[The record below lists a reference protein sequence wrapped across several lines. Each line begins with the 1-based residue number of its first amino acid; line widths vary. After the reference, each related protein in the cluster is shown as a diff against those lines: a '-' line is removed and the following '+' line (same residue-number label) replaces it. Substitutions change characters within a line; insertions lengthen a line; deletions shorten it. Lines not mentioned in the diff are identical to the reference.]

1 MKIPTLT
8 LGGKKELPLVPLRE
22 LVVFPHM
29 VLPFF
34 AGNPESVKAIEE
46 SMSGDRQIFLV
57 CQKTDSENPGR
68 EDLHQAGTISK
79 VLQMIKLPDGTIRVL
94 VEGLQRAVLKKYE
107 EKNGLRRG
115 VVLPIEEKPDSD
127 KELSALLSAV
137 KESFE
142 RYAKLQ
148 KKIPADTIET
158 IRTTSS
164 PDKLVDLIGANT
176 TLQSEKKVELLG
188 IENPKERLETLAVHL
203 EAENEVISIQNR
215 IHSRVKKRLEQNQKE
230 YFLNEQIRQINK
242 ELGRD
247 EEDASGARELL
258 EKIREK
264 LPPEEVLEK
273 AEKEANR
280 LARLQPM
287 SPESGVLRNY
297 LEWIG
302 DLPWSK
308 KSEDNKDIELAE
320 KILNEDHYNMKKP
333 KERVLDF
340 LAVRQLQEKVKG
352 PILCF
357 VGPPG
362 TGKTSLGRSVARAI
376 NREFIRVS
384 LGGVRDEAEIRGH
397 RKTYVGA
404 LPGKIIQSMRKAGT
418 VNPVFLLDEIDKL
431 NNDFR
436 GDPASA
442 LLEVLDP
449 EQNSSFM
456 DHYLELPYDLSRIM
470 FITTANSVHAIPP
483 ALRDRMEII
492 EIPGYT
498 DLEKERIAAQ
508 FIIPKQIAENGLAWA
523 DVTFQKPAIL
533 ALIRSYT
540 MESGVRNLEREIAG
554 IIRKIA
560 RQAIKEG
567 KRPPSEDSFVYPVQ
581 EERISGF
588 PDGVSPLHE
597 DKSSKVP
604 EKNDFKVVVTER
616 SLKKYLGPPPF
627 EDDLVYHSSVPG
639 LAHGLAW
646 TEMGGRILPVE
657 VSLLPGDG
665 KLILTGSLGDVM
677 KESAQIAL
685 SFLRAHAE
693 HFSLPTDFQQEKDIH
708 IHVPQGAIPKD
719 GPSAGITLTA
729 AMLSALME
737 KPLRPCTAM
746 TGEITLTGKILAIGG
761 VKEKVLAA
769 YRNKMESVLMPEGN
783 RKDTEELPKEVKSVL
798 NFIFC
803 GSVLEA
809 LGQLFPD
816 R

>member
-1 MKIPTLT
+1 MKLPVIARS
-8 LGGKKELPLVPLRE
+8 GKKELPLVPLRE

-29 VLPFF
+29 VIPFF

-46 SMSGDRQIFLV
+46 SMAGDRHIFLV
-57 CQKTDSENPGR
+57 CQKNDTETPGR
-68 EDLHQAGTISK
+68 DDIYQAGTVSK
-79 VLQMIKLPDGTIRVL
+79 ILQMIKLPDGTIRVL
-94 VEGLQRAVLKKYE
+94 AEGLQRAVLKKYE
-107 EKNGLRRG
+107 EKDGSRHG
-115 VVLPIEEKPDSD
+115 VVHPIEEKRNPAE
-127 KELSALLSAV
+127 ELTALMTTV
-137 KESFE
+137 KDSFE
-142 RYAKLQ
+142 KYAKLQ
-148 KKIPADTIET
+148 KKIPADTLKT
-158 IRTTSS
+158 IRNTAF
-164 PDKLVDLIGANT
+164 PDKLIDLISANS
-176 TLQSEKKVELLG
+176 TLPSEKKVDLLV
-188 IENPKERLETLAVHL
+188 IEDSRQRLETLAVHL
-203 EAENEVISIQNR
+203 EAESEVISIQNK
-215 IHSRVKKRLEQNQKE
+215 IQNRVRQKLEKNQKE

-242 ELGRD
+242 ELGKD
-247 EEDASGARELL
+247 EEDASGARDLL
-258 EKIREK
+258 EKIQAK
-264 LPPEEVLEK
+264 NPPVEVLEK
-273 AEKEANR
+273 AEKEAGR
-280 LARLQPM
+280 LGKLQPM

-302 DLPWSK
+302 DLPWSR
-308 KSEDNKDIELAE
+308 KSEDNRDIELAE

-404 LPGKIIQSMRKAGT
+404 LPGKVIQSLRKAGT
-418 VNPVFLLDEIDKL
+418 INPVFLLDEIDKL
-431 NNDFR
+431 SNDFR

-456 DHYLELPYDLSRIM
+456 DHYLELPYDLSHIM
-470 FITTANSVHAIPP
+470 FITTANSVHSIPP

-498 DLEKERIAAQ
+498 DLEKEQIATK
-508 FIIPKQIAENGLAWA
+508 FLIPKQLSENGLDWA
-523 DVTFQKPAIL
+523 DIQFQKPSIL

-560 RQAIKEG
+560 RQAVKED
-567 KRPPSEDSFVYPVQ
+567 KRPR
-581 EERISGF
+581 EEE
-588 PDGVSPLHE
+588 PKP
-597 DKSSKVP
+597 
-604 EKNDFKVVVTER
+604 DFKVVVSEK
-616 SLKKYLGPPPF
+616 SLKKYLGPAPF
-627 EDDLVYHSSVPG
+627 EDDLVYRTSTPG
-639 LAHGLAW
+639 LANGLAW
-646 TEMGGRILPVE
+646 TEMGGKMLPIE

-693 HFSLPTDFQQEKDIH
+693 HFGLAGDFQKETDIH

-729 AMLSALME
+729 AMLSAL
-737 KPLRPCTAM
+737 LSRPIRGYTAM
-746 TGEITLTGKILAIGG
+746 TGEITLTGRILAIGG

-769 YRNKMESVLMPEGN
+769 YRNKMQTVLMPEGN
-783 RKDTEELPKEVKSVL
+783 RKDTEELPREVKNVL
-798 NFIFC
+798 KFTYS
-803 GSVLEA
+803 GSVLDTLEY
-809 LGQLFPD
+809 LFPEE
-816 R
+816 

>member
-1 MKIPTLT
+1 MKIPALT
-8 LGGKKELPLVPLRE
+8 HGGKKELPLVPLRE

-57 CQKTDSENPGR
+57 CQKNDTETPGR
-68 EDLHQAGTISK
+68 DDLYQAGTVSK

-94 VEGLQRAVLKKYE
+94 AEGLQRGVLKKYE

-115 VVLPIEEKPDSD
+115 VVHPIEEKRTTD
-127 KELSALLSAV
+127 EGLSALLTTV
-137 KESFE
+137 KNSFE

-148 KKIPADTIET
+148 KKIPADTLEAIRNT
-158 IRTTSS
+158 IF
-164 PDKLVDLIGANT
+164 PDKLVDLIGANSS
-176 TLQSEKKVELLG
+176 LQSDKKVELLA
-188 IENPKERLETLAVHL
+188 IEDSRQRLETLAVHL

-215 IHSRVKKRLEQNQKE
+215 IHSRVKKKLEQNQKE

-242 ELGRD
+242 ELGKD
-247 EEDASGARELL
+247 EEDTTGARELI

-264 LPPEEVLEK
+264 NPPEEVMEK
-273 AEKEANR
+273 AEKESGR
-280 LARLQPM
+280 LAKLQPM

-308 KSEDNKDIELAE
+308 KSEDNRDIDLAE

-431 NNDFR
+431 SNDFR

-470 FITTANSVHAIPP
+470 FITTANSVYSIPP
-483 ALRDRMEII
+483 PLRDRMEII
-492 EIPGYT
+492 EMPGYT
-498 DLEKERIAAQ
+498 DLEKEQIATQ
-508 FIIPKQIAENGLAWA
+508 FIIPKQLSENGLAWA

-533 ALIRSYT
+533 ALIRTYT

-560 RQAIKEG
+560 RQAVKEG
-567 KRPPSEDSFVYPVQ
+567 KRPSVEPEAPAEADTSEASND
-581 EERISGF
+581 
-588 PDGVSPLHE
+588 
-597 DKSSKVP
+597 
-604 EKNDFKVVVTER
+604 NDFKVVVTEK
-616 SLKKYLGPPPF
+616 SLKKFLGPPSF
-627 EDDLVYHSSVPG
+627 EDDLVYHNSSPG

-685 SFLRAHAE
+685 SFLRAHTK
-693 HFSLPTDFQQEKDIH
+693 HFSLPEDFQQERDIH

-729 AMLSALME
+729 AMLSALLA
-737 KPLRPCTAM
+737 KPVRRCTAM

-769 YRNKMESVLMPEGN
+769 YRNKIDTVLMPEGN
-783 RKDTEELPKEVKSVL
+783 RKDTEELPKEVKNML
-798 NFIFC
+798 TFIFS

-809 LGQLFPD
+809 LEKLFPD